1 MTIYKKGK
9 NYGKNYIFN
18 NVLFIWRYIGGFAS
32 INQIKNKIK
41 KLQSY

>member
-1 MTIYKKGK
+1 MTIYKKEK
-9 NYGKNYIFN
+9 KYGKDYIFY
-18 NVLFIWRYIGGFAS
+18 NVFFIWRYISDFAS